1 MDRPGSFLTAAVVF
15 ALTTTACVGEGP
27 SNAAPT
33 QTVTT
38 TTSASVSTTTGPPPT
53 APPPPI
59 QRDTG
64 VATVPPGGAPLSLF
78 PAAAP
83 FLTAHEGLVLAVNGI
98 DDGWAEVLTPCD
110 TTAWVPR
117 ESIDFEPT
125 SFVEPAGP
133 GFDLTTAVVVI
144 DPGHGGANI
153 GAVGPAGLIENE
165 ANLDVARRVERL
177 FGDSHDIDWTTGLV
191 IPGDEYPAVARV
203 LLTRTEGPRGAD
215 FEAGLLFRAR
225 LATLA
230 GADAFVSIHNN
241 AAPEGPLRTPGS
253 EVFYS
258 ISDSESKRLA
268 GILYEELILSFS
280 RFDIDWVGNSDRGAR
295 YRLSQRGFID
305 YYGILRRSNV
315 PTALAEGLF
324 ISNAAEE
331 EMLRS
336 TDGQQAYAD
345 AVYRG
350 IVRFLTSDDSGSGWS
365 DPIPT
370 SAPIAGVG
378 DAREECIVP
387 PQPGT
392 ELR

>member
-1 MDRPGSFLTAAVVF
+1 MA
-15 ALTTTACVGEGP
+15 TACVGEGP
-27 SNAAPT
+27 SNAAPSPI
-33 QTVTT
+33 TT
-38 TTSASVSTTTGPPPT
+38 ATTAAPVSTTTGPPPT
-53 APPPPI
+53 AAPAPI

-64 VATVPPGGAPLSLF
+64 VATVPPGGAPLSHF
-78 PAAAP
+78 PAGPP
-83 FLTAHEGLVLAVNGI
+83 FLTAHEGLLFAVNRIEG
-98 DDGWAEVLTPCD
+98 DWAEVLTPCD
-110 TTAWVPR
+110 TKAWVPR

-133 GFDLTTAVVVI
+133 DFDLSTAVVAI

-153 GAVGPAGLIENE
+153 GAVGPAGLIENV

-177 FGDSHDIDWTTGLV
+177 FGDSHDIDWSTGL
-191 IPGDEYPAVARV
+191 ITPGDDYPAVARV
-203 LLTRTEGPRGAD
+203 LMTRTEGPPGAD

-241 AAPEGPLRTPGS
+241 AAPEGPLTTPGS

-268 GILYEELILSFS
+268 GILYEELIRSFS

-295 YRLSQRGFID
+295 FRLSQRGFID
-305 YYGILRRSNV
+305 YYGILRRSDV

-324 ISNAAEE
+324 LSNAAEE
-331 EMLRS
+331 DLLRS

-350 IVRFLTSDDSGSGWS
+350 IVRFLTTDDRGSGWS

-370 SAPIAGVG
+370 SAPVAGVG
-378 DAREECIVP
+378 DAREDCIVP